1 MVKSYDPKRC
11 GQLPD
16 KTYDNLSLHE
26 VVCMVCRGLAY
37 PPVTLPCDHLFC
49 NECYDRLKEQGD
61 FLCPHC
67 RKRFGIWD
75 RRRKNEVVNVNLQQA
90 MWKVFPEKIE
100 LKISGKDDG
109 VAEELQ
115 EKDLAESRRI
125 SLPGEVKRDYI
136 LALEEENRER
146 EKEQIA
152 SEKYVEEIQKEDE
165 KIADELRKLEEED
178 AEIAQAI
185 FQQEEEE
192 YRHIRE
198 EKAKLEKLD
207 KELALNLVK
216 EQGEARVLPPK
227 IVQRN
232 LDSYLSAGRNMTS
245 DAASASGSGDEE
257 PGLIPSNSIKPE
269 PEEPWFEVEYVQAQ
283 IERDRMLAIQIHK
296 EIELELQSIEKKR
309 KVVSEYSLRSSS
321 KKKKSG
327 KPSPR
332 KQIKLDSMLGFKPRR
347 LSY

>member
-1 MVKSYDPKRC
+1 MVKNYDPKRC
-11 GQLPD
+11 GELPD
-16 KTYDNLSLHE
+16 KTYDTLNLHE

-49 NECYDRLKEQGD
+49 NECYDRVKEQGD

-75 RRRKNEVVNVNLQQA
+75 RRRKSEVINVNLQQA
-90 MWKVFPEKIE
+90 MLKIFPEKVE
-100 LKISGKDDG
+100 LKINGKDDG
-109 VAEELQ
+109 ITEEIR
-115 EKDLAESRRI
+115 EKDLAVSRRV
-125 SLPGEVKRDYI
+125 SQPGEVKRDYL
-136 LALEEENRER
+136 LALEEENQER
-146 EKEQIA
+146 EKEQKA
-152 SEKYVEEIQKEDE
+152 SEKIVEEIQKENE
-165 KIADELRKLEEED
+165 KIAEELKKLEEED
-178 AEIAQAI
+178 AEIAQALY
-185 FQQEEEE
+185 QQEEEE
-192 YRHIRE
+192 YRHIKE

-232 LDSYLSAGRNMTS
+232 LDSYLSPGGNVAS
-245 DAASASGSGDEE
+245 SAASASGSGDEE
-257 PGLIPSNSIKPE
+257 PELIPDNSIKPE

-283 IERDRMLAIQIHK
+283 IERDHMLAVQIHK
-296 EIELELQSIEKKR
+296 EIELELKSMEKKR